1 MCKMTFALPQA
12 DFEWKYI
19 SFHISTNLQS
29 RFAPAAG
36 DQPRKPK
43 SWVVSCGECQVGD
56 PMAEEVIKMWF
67 EKRERMWLRAA
78 VSWPLGGGQI
88 QNWTPTINVSSTI
101 ELLAEELVS
110 RNHKKEVSSM
120 ALRGSTNSVPLL
132 THPGP
137 WNQSATLEESSQ
149 IWDCEEGWEGMGG
162 GWLPVAGLFGPR
174 RPNHGGAHALPLK
187 YNTETQSN
195 TTAWDGCSSA
205 NDRGASGQCQ
215 HDFNH
220 CSYCSTLHCQCNLC
234 A

>member
-1 MCKMTFALPQA
+1 MAFALPQA
-12 DFEWKYI
+12 DFERKYI
-19 SFHISTNLQS
+19 SFRVSTNLQI
-29 RFAPAAG
+29 RFAPHFHISQ
-36 DQPRKPK
+36 QPRKAK

-56 PMAEEVIKMWF
+56 PMGEEVIKMWF
-67 EKRERMWLRAA
+67 EKRERMWLRAV

-110 RNHKKEVSSM
+110 RNHKKEMSSM

-149 IWDCEEGWEGMGG
+149 IWDCEEGWEGMEG

-187 YNTETQSN
+187 YNTETLVQYNSLG
-195 TTAWDGCSSA
+195 WLQLSKWQRRIRSV
-205 NDRGASGQCQ
+205 
-215 HDFNH
+215 
-220 CSYCSTLHCQCNLC
+220 STRFQPLLLLFHPALSM
-234 A
+234 